1 MFQAVRDASER
12 WSVGDPVAVGQTL
25 VQALTNGHLG
35 PGAEEMDD
43 GIVRGGLRAVFATV
57 ATADASEVGEG
68 IVDGVTPG
76 HQRQLRRLCPS
87 RRKGL

>member
-1 MFQAVRDASER
+1 MLAHM
-12 WSVGDPVAVGQTL
+12 GL
-25 VQALTNGHLG
+25 LG
-35 PGAEEMDD
+35 PGAEETDD
-43 GIVRGGLRAVFATV
+43 CIVQGGLRVVVATV
-57 ATADASEVGEG
+57 ATVDAGEVGEG